1 MKRRLPWNGTALAF
15 GVVKMSLTLKKGVF
29 VKKLFWILGSLVVLT
44 SVSATS
50 YAVSWAPPAPV
61 PEADPT
67 VLIAIGVTAIGYLAG
82 VTRYRNRK

>member
-1 MKRRLPWNGTALAF
+1 MKRKLPWNGTALAF

-29 VKKLFWILGSLVVLT
+29 VKKLYWILGSLVLLT

-50 YAVSWAPPAPV
+50 YAVSWSPAPV

-82 VTRYRNRK
+82 VTRYRNKK